1 MNYYPLC
8 KTIYKI
14 KNMKS
19 RKSKI
24 ISSVNLIAE
33 ERYLNSKF
41 NLKEEEENGL
51 PEFQVTPEGLGKYK
65 IKYTW
70 NKIGTK
76 LPKDVR
82 DDDFFSDKEFE
93 PLTKIYVDQKEAQ
106 MAVDNFLR
114 TKTYLFKK

>member
-1 MNYYPLC
+1 
-8 KTIYKI
+8 
-14 KNMKS
+14 MKS

-51 PEFQVTPEGLGKYK
+51 PEFQVTPEGFGKYK

-70 NKIGTK
+70 DKVGTK

-82 DDDFFSDKEFE
+82 GDDNFSDKEFE
-93 PLTKIYVDQKEAQ
+93 PLSKIYANQKDAQVTVD
-106 MAVDNFLR
+106 DFLR
-114 TKTYLFKK
+114 TKSYLFKK

>member
-1 MNYYPLC
+1 
-8 KTIYKI
+8 
-14 KNMKS
+14 MKS
-19 RKSKI
+19 RKSIKI
-24 ISSVNLIAE
+24 KLINQLAE
-33 ERYLNSKF
+33 QRYLDNKF
-41 NLKEEEENGL
+41 TLKEDEDNGL

-82 DDDFFSDKEFE
+82 DDEFFSDKEFK

>member
-1 MNYYPLC
+1 
-8 KTIYKI
+8 
-14 KNMKS
+14 MKS
-19 RKSKI
+19 RKSIKI
-24 ISSVNLIAE
+24 KLINQLAE
-33 ERYLNSKF
+33 QRYLDNKF
-41 NLKEEEENGL
+41 TLKEDEDNGL

-82 DDDFFSDKEFE
+82 DDEFFSDKEFE

-114 TKTYLFKK
+114 TKTYLFNK

>member
-1 MNYYPLC
+1 
-8 KTIYKI
+8 
-14 KNMKS
+14 MKS
-19 RKSKI
+19 RKSIKTK
-24 ISSVNLIAE
+24 LINQLTE
-33 ERYLNSKF
+33 QRYLDNKF
-41 NLKEEEENGL
+41 TLKEDEDNGL

-82 DDDFFSDKEFE
+82 DDDFFSTKEFE

>member
-1 MNYYPLC
+1 M
-8 KTIYKI
+8 KSKKSIKI
-14 KNMKS
+14 KQ
-19 RKSKI
+19 I
-24 ISSVNLIAE
+24 NLLAE
-33 ERYLNSKF
+33 QRYLDSKF

-70 NKIGTK
+70 DKIGTK
-76 LPKDVR
+76 LPKDIR
-82 DDDFFSDKEFE
+82 DDSYFSDKEFE

-106 MAVDNFLR
+106 MAVDNFLK

>member
-1 MNYYPLC
+1 M
-8 KTIYKI
+8 KSKKSIKI
-14 KNMKS
+14 KQ
-19 RKSKI
+19 I
-24 ISSVNLIAE
+24 NLLAE
-33 ERYLNSKF
+33 QRYLDSKF

-70 NKIGTK
+70 DKIGTK

-82 DDDFFSDKEFE
+82 DDSYFSDKEFE

-106 MAVDNFLR
+106 MAVDNFLK

>member
-1 MNYYPLC
+1 M
-8 KTIYKI
+8 KSKKSIKI
-14 KNMKS
+14 KQ
-19 RKSKI
+19 I
-24 ISSVNLIAE
+24 NLLAE
-33 ERYLNSKF
+33 QRYLESKF
-41 NLKEEEENGL
+41 SLKEEEENGL

-70 NKIGTK
+70 DKIGTK

-82 DDDFFSDKEFE
+82 DDSYFSDKEFE

-106 MAVDNFLR
+106 MAVDNFLK

>member
-1 MNYYPLC
+1 
-8 KTIYKI
+8 
-14 KNMKS
+14 MKS
-19 RKSKI
+19 RKSIKI
-24 ISSVNLIAE
+24 KLINQLAE
-33 ERYLNSKF
+33 QRYLDNKF
-41 NLKEEEENGL
+41 TLKEDEDNGL

-106 MAVDNFLR
+106 MAVDKFLR

>member
-1 MNYYPLC
+1 
-8 KTIYKI
+8 
-14 KNMKS
+14 MKS

-41 NLKEEEENGL
+41 NLNEEEENKL

-70 NKIGTK
+70 EKVGTK

-82 DDDFFSDKEFE
+82 GDENFTKPEFE
-93 PLTKIYVDQKEAQ
+93 PLSKIYANQKDAQ
-106 MAVDNFLR
+106 IAVDDFLK
-114 TKTYLFKK
+114 TKTYLFKD

>member
-1 MNYYPLC
+1 MFETL
-8 KTIYKI
+8 KKI
-14 KNMKS
+14 IMQS
-19 RKSKI
+19 RKRKLI
-24 ISSVNLIAE
+24 QNTNLIVE
-33 ERYLNSKF
+33 QRYLDSKF
-41 NLKEEEENGL
+41 SLKEEEENGL

-70 NKIGTK
+70 DKIGTK

-82 DDDFFSDKEFE
+82 DDSYFSDKQFE

-106 MAVDNFLR
+106 MAVDNFLK